1 MADMNDVKERL
12 KSMLYNNEEVSL
24 TKKLEQRQVVC
35 VFHLDSFDD
44 VEAVGEAL
52 KKNFLVLLDI
62 SGCEADC
69 ALRIRDFMKGV
80 AYPMQ
85 VWIQEMSEN
94 ILVYLPD
101 GYQIQEFQNER

>member
-12 KSMLYNNEEVSL
+12 KSMLYNNEEANEA
-24 TKKLEQRQVVC
+24 KKSDQHQVVC
-35 VFHLDSFDD
+35 VFHLDIFED

-52 KKNFLVLLDI
+52 KKNFLVLLDL

-85 VWIQEMSEN
+85 VWIQEMSDN

-101 GYQIQEFQNER
+101 GYQIQEFQNDR